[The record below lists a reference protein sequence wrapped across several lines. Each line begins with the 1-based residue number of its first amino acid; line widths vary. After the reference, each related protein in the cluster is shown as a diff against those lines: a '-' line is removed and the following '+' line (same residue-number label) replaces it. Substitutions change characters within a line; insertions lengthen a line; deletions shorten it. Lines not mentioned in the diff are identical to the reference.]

1 MRLSIRFLAVLGVA
15 LLSVSNWVS
24 AGPWKQSYEVTITN
38 VTKGVYFTP
47 LLNVAHSPRVQLF
60 EVGEA
65 ASAGLGE
72 VAEGGAVDTLISELS
87 SADATA
93 NVAVSEGLLGPGSSV
108 TVTVEANPYQ
118 IFSLASMLLPTNDTF
133 VALNGVR
140 FPRYGS
146 RTYLAK
152 AYDGGTETNDEICAN
167 IPGPQCGGSP
177 FSPEDEGEGYI
188 FPAPGIH
195 GEADLSVA
203 TYNWQGAVAKVT
215 IKRVR

>member
-1 MRLSIRFLAVLGVA
+1 MRLSIHFLAVLGVA

-47 LLNVAHSPRVQLF
+47 LLNVAHSRRVQLF

-93 NVAVSEGLLGPGSSV
+93 DVAVAEGLLAPGSST
-108 TVTVEANPYQ
+108 TVTIEANPYQ
-118 IFSLASMLLPTNDTF
+118 VFSLAAMLLPTNDTF

-140 FPRYGS
+140 LPRYGS
-146 RTYLAK
+146 RTYFAS

-167 IPGPQCGGSP
+167 IPGPQCGGTP
-177 FSPEDEGEGYI
+177 FSPEDEGEGYV

-215 IKRVR
+215 IKRLR